1 MGTTIKCVM
10 SNEECKESQ
19 WRTGRSANIRR
30 HRYRCRAAHGLKVG
44 TFDISSHSTVL
55 KSLLSKLLIQ
65 PGTLA
70 RVWLRSMQFYRGHVP
85 IARLI
90 ILGGLRDK
98 FVRFL
103 GLFAIVLFIAG

>member
-1 MGTTIKCVM
+1 MPRRARSSGT
-10 SNEECKESQ
+10 ES
-19 WRTGRSANIRR
+19 RYLR
-30 HRYRCRAAHGLKVG
+30 HIITLYCAQKLTFRY
-44 TFDISSHSTVL
+44 
-55 KSLLSKLLIQ
+55 LIQ

-85 IARLI
+85 IARLM

-103 GLFAIVLFIAG
+103 GLFAIVLFVAG